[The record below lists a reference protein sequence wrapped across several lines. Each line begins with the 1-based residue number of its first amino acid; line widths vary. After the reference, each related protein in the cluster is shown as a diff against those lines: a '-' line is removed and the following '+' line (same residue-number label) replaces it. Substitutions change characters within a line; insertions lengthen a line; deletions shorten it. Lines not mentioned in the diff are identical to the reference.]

1 MIIAGI
7 ILIGLAAAGEL
18 AGVVLVL
25 MGKFHNPGG
34 NKRWAIST
42 ISFVVFAVG
51 GLIVSL
57 IALG

>member
-34 NKRWAIST
+34 NKRWAISV
-42 ISFVVFAVG
+42 ISGVVFAVT
-51 GLIVSL
+51 GLL
-57 IALG
+57 LYLAG